1 MLGLDL
7 GRAAEGLDAFLAD
20 VSPHLPEAALAT
32 LARIKATLAQVLA
45 TLTEGGNPALDVSS
59 EERFFA
65 HAMVSRYL
73 PDACRHYMDA
83 ATAAGRTG
91 RLRDGR
97 TLEESL
103 CRQLDT
109 LQSRL
114 ERIQANLAASKAEQL
129 ANHEAFLKTK
139 N

>member
-7 GRAAEGLDAFLAD
+7 GRAAEGLDALLAD

-32 LARIKATLAQVLA
+32 LARIKATLAQVLTA
-45 TLTEGGNPALDVSS
+45 LAEGGNPALDVSS

-73 PDACRHYMDA
+73 PDACRHYIDA
-83 ATAAGRTG
+83 AAAVGRSG

-97 TLEESL
+97 TLDESL

-114 ERIQANLAASKAEQL
+114 ERIQANLAAGKAEQL
-129 ANHEAFLKTK
+129 ANHEAFLNTK